1 MSSIN
6 VFEANRKIDHVHLGK
21 GRVTIGRNPNS
32 RIHLDDDQVS
42 WDHAIVELAGA
53 GYRITDLGS
62 TNGMKVNAQEGKQFR
77 LEDGD
82 NVSIGDF
89 SLQFM
94 KEQAATQYYSS
105 SERTMAVK
113 GLGHRAVNPQSIDED
128 ILTRV
133 RDQPREK
140 HWLNDLFPSVAWL
153 ESFKKT
159 SLQNDLQAG
168 LTVGALL
175 VPQGMAYAL
184 LAGLPPIYG
193 LYASTLPLLIYAL
206 MGTSRQLSV
215 GPVALDSLLVATGVG
230 MLAQAGSDQYLHLAI
245 LLALM
250 VGVIQL
256 LMSLLRMG
264 FVINFLSQPVLTGFT
279 AAVALI
285 IAVSQIRHLLGLQVD
300 SEGGFFL
307 TLKATVEVLLQFD
320 IWTTLVGIGGVV
332 FLLAAKRL
340 RLPVPGPIALL
351 VLSTVISAL
360 LSLESR
366 GVKVV
371 GKVPEGLPSLQFIV
385 PSLEE
390 IQTLFPLALTLAC
403 IGFMSAISIGK
414 TFASRYGYRVNAN
427 TELRALGMSNLGSH
441 LAGGFP
447 VTGSMSRS
455 AVNAGAGARTQMST
469 MVAAMVVILVLLFFT
484 PLFYSVPIATLAA
497 IILTSVIGLINIGEM
512 RYLVKV
518 KKVEGIVLLMTL
530 LATLIF
536 GVSTG
541 LLAGIGSAML
551 LFIVVQTKPNASLL
565 GRLPGTRIYRSLE
578 RHPEA
583 EPIHGLAILRIDA
596 SFYFA
601 NAEFLRD
608 TLAEITD
615 SPKPPHTVLLDA
627 SALNDLDSS
636 GDTAFREI
644 HRDLNRSGI
653 DLFIAGVKGSPRDV
667 LLRSGLY
674 EEIGPQQF
682 FYTVDAAVKRIN
694 AQRKLK
700 NVPIGE
706 STNVR

>member
-1 MSSIN
+1 MSSIT
-6 VFEANRKIDHVHLGK
+6 VFEGSRKIDHVHLGK
-21 GRVTIGRNPNS
+21 GRVTIGRNPSS
-32 RIHLDDDQVS
+32 RINLDDDQVS
-42 WDHAIVELAGA
+42 WDHAVVETAGSE
-53 GYRITDLGS
+53 YRITDLGS
-62 TNGMKVNAQEGKQFR
+62 TNGMKVNDIEGKEWR

-82 NVSIGDF
+82 IISVGDYR
-89 SLQFM
+89 LQFL
-94 KEQAATQYYSS
+94 KDQATTHYYAG
-105 SERTMAVK
+105 SERTMAVR
-113 GLGHRAVNPQSIDED
+113 GLAGQVSNPQSVDED

-133 RDQPREK
+133 RDQPPEK
-140 HWLNDLFPSVAWL
+140 RWLDVLFPAITWAKNYQK
-153 ESFKKT
+153 EF
-159 SLQNDLQAG
+159 LQNDVQAG

-193 LYASTLPLLIYAL
+193 LYASTLPLLFYAL

-230 MLAQAGSDQYLHLAI
+230 VLAQAGTDQYLHLAI

-250 VGVIQL
+250 VGIIQL
-256 LMSLLRMG
+256 LMSVLRMG
-264 FVINFLSQPVLTGFT
+264 FVVNFLSQPVLTGFT

-285 IAVSQIRHLLGLQVD
+285 IAISQVRHLLGLHIE
-300 SEGGFFL
+300 SPGGFFSSV
-307 TLKATVEVLLQFD
+307 KATIEVLLQFD
-320 IWTTLVGIGGVV
+320 VWTAIVGMGGVA
-332 FLLAAKRL
+332 FLLVAKRQ

-351 VLSTVISAL
+351 VLSTVLSSL

-371 GKVPEGLPSLQFIV
+371 GQVPEGLPSLRLML
-385 PSLEE
+385 PSLDE

-414 TFASRYGYRVNAN
+414 TFASRYGYRVNAD
-427 TELRALGMSNLGSH
+427 TELRALGLSNIGSH

-469 MVAAMVVILVLLFFT
+469 IIAVILVVLVLLFFT

-497 IILTSVIGLINIGEM
+497 IIMTSVIGLINISEM
-512 RYLVKV
+512 HYLIKV
-518 KKVEGIVLLMTL
+518 KKVEGIVLLTTL
-530 LATLIF
+530 LATLVF

-541 LLAGIGSAML
+541 LMAGIGSAML

-565 GRLPGTRIYRSLE
+565 GKLPGTRTYRSLE

-583 EPIHGLAILRIDA
+583 EPIPGLAILRIDA

-608 TLAEITD
+608 ILAEITD
-615 SPKPPHTVLLDA
+615 SHKPPHTVLLDA
-627 SALNDLDSS
+627 SAVNDLDSS

-644 HRDLNRSGI
+644 YRDLNRSEI

-667 LLRSGLY
+667 LMRSGLY

-682 FYTVDAAVKRIN
+682 FYTVDAAVKRIVT
-694 AQRKLK
+694 QRRLK
-700 NVPIGE
+700 NAPIGE
-706 STNVR
+706 ATNVR

>member
-1 MSSIN
+1 MSSIT
-6 VFEANRKIDHVHLGK
+6 VFEASRKIDHVHLGQ
-21 GRVTIGRNPNS
+21 GRVTIGRNPSS

-42 WDHAIVELAGA
+42 WDHAVVEVAGP

-62 TNGMKVNAQEGKQFR
+62 TNGMKVNDLPGKGWR

-82 NVSIGDF
+82 LISIGDF
-89 SLQFM
+89 RLQFT
-94 KEQAATQYYSS
+94 KDQSATHYYSG
-105 SERTMAVK
+105 SERTMAVR
-113 GLGHRAVNPQSIDED
+113 GLAGKMQNPQSVDED

-133 RDQPREK
+133 RDQPPAKR
-140 HWLNDLFPSVAWL
+140 WLDDLFPAIAWL
-153 ESFKKT
+153 KNYQKEF
-159 SLQNDLQAG
+159 LQNDVQAG

-193 LYASTLPLLIYAL
+193 LYASTLPLLFYAL

-215 GPVALDSLLVATGVG
+215 GPVALDSLLVATGIGV
-230 MLAQAGSDQYLHLAI
+230 LAQTGTDQYLHLAI

-256 LMSLLRMG
+256 LMSVLRMG
-264 FVINFLSQPVLTGFT
+264 FVVNFLSQPVLTGFT

-285 IAVSQIRHLLGLQVD
+285 IAISQVRHLLGLQID
-300 SEGGFFL
+300 SPGGFFSSV
-307 TLKATVEVLLQFD
+307 KATIEALFQFD
-320 IWTTLVGIGGVV
+320 SWTTMVGIGGVV
-332 FLLAAKRL
+332 FLLVAKRR

-351 VLSTVISAL
+351 VLSTVLSRL

-371 GKVPEGLPSLQFIV
+371 GQVPEGLPSLRLTI
-385 PSLEE
+385 PSLDE
-390 IQTLFPLALTLAC
+390 IQMLFPLAITLAC

-414 TFASRYGYRVNAN
+414 TFASRYGYRVNADS
-427 TELRALGMSNLGSH
+427 ELRALGLSNLGSH

-469 MVAAMVVILVLLFFT
+469 IIAVVLVVLVLLFFT

-497 IILTSVIGLINIGEM
+497 IIMTSVIGLINITEM
-512 RYLVKV
+512 HYLIKV
-518 KKVEGIVLLMTL
+518 KKVEGIVLLTTL
-530 LATLIF
+530 LATLTF

-541 LLAGIGSAML
+541 LMAGIGSAML
-551 LFIVVQTKPNASLL
+551 LFIVVQTRPNASLL
-565 GRLPGTRIYRSLE
+565 GKLPGTRTYRSLE

-583 EPIHGLAILRIDA
+583 EPIPGLAILRIDA

-627 SALNDLDSS
+627 SAVNDLDSS

-644 HRDLNRSGI
+644 YRDLNRSEI

-667 LLRSGLY
+667 LMRSGLY

-682 FYTVDAAVKRIN
+682 FYTVDAAVKRIVT
-694 AQRKLK
+694 QRKIK
-700 NVPIGE
+700 NIPIGE
-706 STNVR
+706 ATNVR